1 MSSETHPG
9 YYIRE
14 NIIPKGMSVTDAA
27 KLLGVGRPALSK
39 LLNGKA
45 SLSPDMA
52 TRIEKTFG
60 VSAREL
66 MDMQAAYDTAIA
78 MESGAAESSRPYIP
92 VFLQFKA
99 SDFENWAD
107 SIPARS
113 RLAVLL
119 RTLVHSTGS
128 QIVSADFPGTESANI
143 SNNAFLCS
151 AQPTRWYRP
160 LAHEPF

>member
-1 MSSETHPG
+1 MT
-9 YYIRE
+9 
-14 NIIPKGMSVTDAA
+14 VTNAA
-27 KLLGVGRPALSK
+27 KLLGIGCPSICN
-39 LLNGKA
+39 LLKGKA
-45 SLSPDMA
+45 SLSPDMG

-60 VSAREL
+60 ISTHDL

-78 MESGAAESSRPYIP
+78 MESGAAESSRPYVP

-128 QIVSADFPGTESANI
+128 QIVSADFPGNDDSE
-143 SNNAFLCS
+143 
-151 AQPTRWYRP
+151 RP
-160 LAHEPF
+160 GWD